1 MYAAGDSS
9 CSGLHGAGILP
20 GNRLLDAISGGK
32 SAGEHAANW
41 AKGVKLTN
49 AENIF
54 ASLKDCKERYSDQFN
69 NEEVESVQRV
79 GAIQS
84 QITNIANLYISGPN
98 SADDL
103 AGYLTSLSELQI
115 DAETIHLDQK
125 SLIANT
131 NLIAKNNSLASIRL
145 LKCSI
150 ISAQSR
156 NESRGS
162 HIRSDFPDRDDE
174 FLHHITVDKDGN
186 VGTLALRKG
195 AMGNWLLAP
204 Q

>member
-1 MYAAGDSS
+1 M
-9 CSGLHGAGILP
+9 
-20 GNRLLDAISGGK
+20 
-32 SAGEHAANW
+32 
-41 AKGVKLTN
+41 
-49 AENIF
+49 
-54 ASLKDCKERYSDQFN
+54 
-69 NEEVESVQRV
+69 
-79 GAIQS
+79 
-84 QITNIANLYISGPN
+84 SGPN

-103 AGYLTSLSELQI
+103 AGYLANLSELQTE
-115 DAETIHLDQK
+115 AETIHLDQK

-145 LKCSI
+145 LRCSI

-162 HIRSDFPDRDDE
+162 HVRSDFPDHDDE
-174 FLHHITVDKDGN
+174 LLHHITVDKDDN
-186 VGTLALRKG
+186 VETLARRKG